1 MKEVRE
7 CTYHKM
13 KHYNLLNWFHFFSS
27 FFKGTK
33 SESIELFQSTSR
45 SEVIRFQYLQNV
57 RLTRKMKA
65 IHNYL
70 EKVPVKVSSNT
81 DEKVPVK
88 VSSTDEDSVKK

>member
-1 MKEVRE
+1 MVS
-7 CTYHKM
+7 
-13 KHYNLLNWFHFFSS
+13 FFSS